1 MAEDVTTTTT
11 TTTTEPQQQQSMNVQ
26 QSTTGAQV
34 NVNQN
39 NVTDANDLL
48 TQVATEGQTDTQPT
62 EPNNNKAEG
71 QTDGASSL
79 AQAQQSLDAA
89 EKDLTQ
95 KGVDFKA
102 LEDEYQR
109 TGALSADSYNKLA
122 NAGYPKE
129 VVDGVLNGWSAAAD
143 AFVSQVVTAAGGDAE
158 LSRMQKFVAT
168 QGDAYI
174 KAYNDAINTNDIG
187 KIQLVFDGIKAKMT
201 QVYGTSNPT
210 LMGTTAGAMPQQT
223 QGYETTDEMIKDMAD
238 PRYQK
243 DMNFT
248 REVYRKVKNAKFY

>member
-1 MAEDVTTTTT
+1 MAEEVTTATTAEVT
-11 TTTTEPQQQQSMNVQ
+11 AQQQSMSVQ
-26 QSTTGAQV
+26 QETTGAQV

-48 TQVATEGQTDTQPT
+48 TQVATEGQSQQTQET
-62 EPNNNKAEG
+62 VSNKEEG
-71 QTDGASSL
+71 QTTSTSSL
-79 AQAQQSLDAA
+79 EQAQKSLDAA
-89 EKDLTQ
+89 EQDLTQ

-109 TGALSADSYNKLA
+109 TGSLSADSYNKLA

-143 AFVSQVVTAAGGDAE
+143 AFVAQVVTAAGGDAE
-158 LSRMQKFVAT
+158 LARMQKFVST

-187 KIQLVFDGIKAKMT
+187 KIQLVFDGIKSKMT

-210 LMGTTAGAMPQQT
+210 LMGTTAGALPQQS
-223 QGYETTDEMIKDMAD
+223 QGYETTEEMIKDMAD

-248 REVYRKVKNAKFY
+248 REVYRKVNNAKFY

>member
-1 MAEDVTTTTT
+1 MAEEV
-11 TTTTEPQQQQSMNVQ
+11 MNATAVIETPMTVQ
-26 QSTTGAQV
+26 QETTGARV
-34 NVNQN
+34 DVNQN

-48 TQVATEGQTDTQPT
+48 TQVATEGQTTQQTPN
-62 EPNNNKAEG
+62 EPNKEEEG
-71 QTDGASSL
+71 GQPDGSSSL
-79 AQAQQSLDAA
+79 AQSQQALDAA
-89 EKDLTQ
+89 EKDLTD
-95 KGVDFKA
+95 KGVDFKS

-109 TGALSADSYNKLA
+109 TGSLSADSYNKLA

-143 AFVSQVVTAAGGDAE
+143 AFVSQVVKTAGGDDE
-158 LSRMQKFVAT
+158 LARVQKFVST
-168 QGDAYI
+168 QGEAYI
-174 KAYNDAINTNDIG
+174 KAYNDAINTNDLG

-210 LMGTTAGAMPQQT
+210 LMGTTAGTMPQQA
-223 QGYETTDEMIKDMAD
+223 QGYETTDEMVKDMAD

>member
-1 MAEDVTTTTT
+1 MAEETTTTT
-11 TTTTEPQQQQSMNVQ
+11 TVATKQQPMNIEQ
-26 QSTTGAQV
+26 TTTGAQV

-39 NVTDANDLL
+39 NVTNANDILE
-48 TQVATEGQTDTQPT
+48 QVATEGTTQQTT
-62 EPNNNKAEG
+62 EPQEG
-71 QTDGASSL
+71 GKKTEDGNSAPSL
-79 AQAQQSLDAA
+79 AQAQKSLDAA
-89 EKDLTQ
+89 EQDLTT

-109 TGALSADSYNKLA
+109 TGSLSADSYNQLA
-122 NAGYPKE
+122 KAGYPKE
-129 VVDGVLNGWSAAAD
+129 IVDGVLSGWSAAAD
-143 AFVSQVVTAAGGDAE
+143 AFVAQVVTAAGGDSE
-158 LSRMQKFVAT
+158 LDRMQKFVAT

-201 QVYGTSNPT
+201 QVYGTSKPT
-210 LMGTTAGAMPQQT
+210 LMGTSAGTMPQQT
-223 QGYETTDEMIKDMAD
+223 QGYETTDEMIKDMSD

-243 DMNFT
+243 DMAFT

>member
-1 MAEDVTTTTT
+1 MAENVTT
-11 TTTTEPQQQQSMNVQ
+11 TTTTEPQQQTQPINVTQ
-26 QSTTGAQV
+26 TTTGATV

-39 NVTDANDLL
+39 NVTNTNDILE
-48 TQVATEGQTDTQPT
+48 QVATEGTTQQTQVSAP
-62 EPNNNKAEG
+62 AETKEG
-71 QTDGASSL
+71 ETTTDGASSL
-79 AQAQQSLDAA
+79 AQAQKSLDAA
-89 EKDLTQ
+89 EHDLTQ

-109 TGALSADSYNKLA
+109 TGSLSADSYNRLA

-143 AFVSQVVTAAGGDAE
+143 AFVSQVVQVAGGDTE
-158 LSRMQKFVAT
+158 LERMQKFVST

-187 KIQLVFDGIKAKMT
+187 RIQLVFDGIKAKMT

-210 LMGTTAGAMPQQT
+210 LMGNTAGTMPSQS